1 MSAHISISALCRVC
15 LYTADFNSQITE
27 NLMNDEYI
35 EIELEEEP
43 IELCKLLKVLDLVE
57 GGGQA
62 KNLIA
67 EGYVGVNYEIC
78 TIKRKK
84 LYSGD
89 VLEFDGEQ
97 FQLTLSEDAIPAER
111 TLPSQEIKQQQAAKD
126 TSAQPAK
133 SKRKRTKKPKVDANT
148 GRKPISF
155 G

>member
-1 MSAHISISALCRVC
+1 
-15 LYTADFNSQITE
+15 
-27 NLMNDEYI
+27 MNDLVWCIIGPMPLYYSLCKPPPRVTMNEEYI

-43 IELCKLLKVLDLVE
+43 IELCKLLKVLNLVE

-67 EGYVGVNYEIC
+67 EGYVGVNHEIC

-89 VLEFDGEQ
+89 VLEFDGEL
-97 FQLTLSEDAIPAER
+97 FQLSLSEDATPAQR
-111 TLPSQEIKQQQAAKD
+111 PSEQTPVEPKKNI
-126 TSAQPAK
+126 SPPESQPAK
-133 SKRKRTKKPKVDANT
+133 SKRKRTKKPKVDEKT
-148 GRKPISF
+148 GRRPISF

>member
-1 MSAHISISALCRVC
+1 
-15 LYTADFNSQITE
+15 
-27 NLMNDEYI
+27 MNDEYI

-62 KNLIA
+62 KNLIT
-67 EGYVGVNYEIC
+67 EGYVGVNHEIC

-89 VLEFDGEQ
+89 ILEFDGEQ
-97 FQLTLSEDAIPAER
+97 FQLTLSESAIPAER
-111 TLPSQEIKQQQAAKD
+111 PATSTQPEPQQ
-126 TSAQPAK
+126 SAEPATNAPAK
-133 SKRKRTKKPKVDANT
+133 AKRKRTKKPKVDEKT
-148 GRKPISF
+148 GRRPISF

>member
-1 MSAHISISALCRVC
+1 MVSALCRLC

-62 KNLIA
+62 KNLIS
-67 EGYVGVNYEIC
+67 EGYVGVNHEIC

-89 VLEFDGEQ
+89 VLEFDGEW
-97 FQLTLSEDAIPAER
+97 FQLTLSDDAVPAER
-111 TLPSQEIKQQQAAKD
+111 AKASTQPKAENKPEQV
-126 TSAQPAK
+126 TSEPKK
-133 SKRKRTKKPKVDANT
+133 SKRKRTKKPKVDENT

>member
-1 MSAHISISALCRVC
+1 MQKSWQAFILNAYTPPTEKNMS
-15 LYTADFNSQITE
+15 E
-27 NLMNDEYI
+27 EYI

-67 EGYVGVNYEIC
+67 EGYVGVNHEIC

-89 VLEFDGEQ
+89 VLEFDGEM
-97 FQLTLSEDAIPAER
+97 FQLTLSEDAIPVER
-111 TLPSQEIKQQQAAKD
+111 PAVTTQPQPEKAPNKSTQK
-126 TSAQPAK
+126 PAK
-133 SKRKRTKKPKVDANT
+133 NKRKRTKKPKVDENT
-148 GRKPISF
+148 GRRPISF

>member
-1 MSAHISISALCRVC
+1 VQKTVQAFILAAYAPPTEITMS
-15 LYTADFNSQITE
+15 E
-27 NLMNDEYI
+27 EYI

-67 EGYVGVNYEIC
+67 QGYVGVNHEIC

-84 LYSGD
+84 LYGGD
-89 VLEFDGEQ
+89 VLEFDGEL
-97 FQLTLSEDAIPAER
+97 FQLTLSEDATPVER
-111 TLPSQEIKQQQAAKD
+111 PVATTQPQPEK
-126 TSAQPAK
+126 TPNETAQKPAK
-133 SKRKRTKKPKVDANT
+133 NKRKRTKKPKVDENT
-148 GRKPISF
+148 GRRPISF

>member
-1 MSAHISISALCRVC
+1 
-15 LYTADFNSQITE
+15 
-27 NLMNDEYI
+27 MNDEYI

-62 KNLIA
+62 KNLIS
-67 EGYVGVNYEIC
+67 EGYVGVNHEIC

-89 VLEFDGEQ
+89 VLEFDGEW
-97 FQLTLSEDAIPAER
+97 FQLTLSEDATPAQRPAQNTQPEV
-111 TLPSQEIKQQQAAKD
+111 TK
-126 TSAQPAK
+126 TSTTEATPAK
-133 SKRKRTKKPKVDANT
+133 SKRKRTKKPKVDEKT
-148 GRKPISF
+148 GRRPISF

>member
-1 MSAHISISALCRVC
+1 
-15 LYTADFNSQITE
+15 
-27 NLMNDEYI
+27 MNDEYI

-62 KNLIA
+62 KNLIN
-67 EGYVGVNYEIC
+67 EGYVGVNHEIC

-89 VLEFDGEQ
+89 VLEFDGEL
-97 FQLTLSEDAIPAER
+97 FKLTLSEDAIPAQRAVENI
-111 TLPSQEIKQQQAAKD
+111 PSETMQSPTQEPTAAPKN
-126 TSAQPAK
+126 
-133 SKRKRTKKPKVDANT
+133 KRKRTKKPKVDEKT
-148 GRKPISF
+148 GRRPISF

>member
-1 MSAHISISALCRVC
+1 MRP
-15 LYTADFNSQITE
+15 N
-27 NLMNDEYI
+27 MNDEYI

-62 KNLIA
+62 KNLIS
-67 EGYVGVNYEIC
+67 EGYVGVNHEIC

-89 VLEFDGEQ
+89 VLEFDGEW
-97 FQLTLSEDAIPAER
+97 FQLTLSEDATPAQRPVQNTQPEV
-111 TLPSQEIKQQQAAKD
+111 TK
-126 TSAQPAK
+126 TSTTETTPAK
-133 SKRKRTKKPKVDANT
+133 SKRKRTKKPKVDEKT
-148 GRKPISF
+148 GRRPISF

>member
-1 MSAHISISALCRVC
+1 
-15 LYTADFNSQITE
+15 
-27 NLMNDEYI
+27 MNEEYI

-67 EGYVGVNYEIC
+67 EGYVGVNHEIC

-89 VLEFDGEQ
+89 VLEFDGEF
-97 FQLTLSEDAIPAER
+97 FQLSLSEDAIPAER
-111 TLPSQEIKQQQAAKD
+111 VVVQSTPEPKTTPES
-126 TSAQPAK
+126 TSNQPAK
-133 SKRKRTKKPKVDANT
+133 SKRKRTKKPKRDENT
-148 GRKPISF
+148 GRRPISF

>member
-1 MSAHISISALCRVC
+1 
-15 LYTADFNSQITE
+15 
-27 NLMNDEYI
+27 MNEEYI

-43 IELCKLLKVLDLVE
+43 IELCKLLKVLNLVE

-67 EGYVGVNYEIC
+67 EGYVGVNHEIC

-89 VLEFDGEQ
+89 VLEFDGEL
-97 FQLTLSEDAIPAER
+97 FQLSLSEDATPVQKPIEQAPVE
-111 TLPSQEIKQQQAAKD
+111 PKQN
-126 TSAQPAK
+126 TSAAENQPAK
-133 SKRKRTKKPKVDANT
+133 SKRKRTKKPKVDEKT
-148 GRKPISF
+148 GRRPISF

>member
-1 MSAHISISALCRVC
+1 
-15 LYTADFNSQITE
+15 
-27 NLMNDEYI
+27 MNDEYI

-62 KNLIA
+62 KNLIT
-67 EGYVGVNYEIC
+67 EGYVGVNHEIC

-89 VLEFDGEQ
+89 ILEFDGEQ
-97 FQLTLSEDAIPAER
+97 FQLTLSESAIPAER
-111 TLPSQEIKQQQAAKD
+111 AVTSTQPEPQQ
-126 TSAQPAK
+126 SAEPATNAPAK
-133 SKRKRTKKPKVDANT
+133 AKRKRTKKPKVDEKT
-148 GRKPISF
+148 GRRPISF

>member
-1 MSAHISISALCRVC
+1 
-15 LYTADFNSQITE
+15 
-27 NLMNDEYI
+27 MNDEYI

-62 KNLIA
+62 KNLIT
-67 EGYVGVNYEIC
+67 EGYVGINHEIC

-89 VLEFDGEQ
+89 ILEFDGEL
-97 FQLTLSEDAIPAER
+97 FKLTLSEDATPAQRAVEN
-111 TLPSQEIKQQQAAKD
+111 THSESVQSPTPAAPKN
-126 TSAQPAK
+126 
-133 SKRKRTKKPKVDANT
+133 KRKRTKKPKVDEKT
-148 GRKPISF
+148 GRRPISF

>member
-1 MSAHISISALCRVC
+1 
-15 LYTADFNSQITE
+15 
-27 NLMNDEYI
+27 MNDEYI

-62 KNLIA
+62 KNLIT
-67 EGYVGVNYEIC
+67 EGYVGVNHEIC

-89 VLEFDGEQ
+89 VLEFDGEW
-97 FQLTLSEDAIPAER
+97 FQLTLSEDAIPAQRPAEN
-111 TLPSQEIKQQQAAKD
+111 TQTAPNKSPKQD
-126 TSAQPAK
+126 TPTASK
-133 SKRKRTKKPKVDANT
+133 NKRKRTKKPKVDEKT
-148 GRKPISF
+148 GRRPISF

>member
-1 MSAHISISALCRVC
+1 
-15 LYTADFNSQITE
+15 
-27 NLMNDEYI
+27 MNDEYI

-62 KNLIA
+62 KNLIT
-67 EGYVGVNYEIC
+67 EGYVGGNHEIC

-89 VLEFDGEQ
+89 ILEFDGEQ
-97 FQLTLSEDAIPAER
+97 FQLTLSESAIPAER
-111 TLPSQEIKQQQAAKD
+111 PVTSTQPEPQQ
-126 TSAQPAK
+126 SAEPATNAPAK
-133 SKRKRTKKPKVDANT
+133 AKRKRTKKPKVDEKT
-148 GRKPISF
+148 GRRPISF

>member
-1 MSAHISISALCRVC
+1 
-15 LYTADFNSQITE
+15 
-27 NLMNDEYI
+27 MNDEYI

-62 KNLIA
+62 KNLISD
-67 EGYVGVNYEIC
+67 GYVGVNHEIC

-89 VLEFDGEQ
+89 VLEFDGEW
-97 FQLTLSEDAIPAER
+97 FQLTLSDDALPTER
-111 TLPSQEIKQQQAAKD
+111 PKPSTQTQATNKPEQA
-126 TSAQPAK
+126 TSEPKK
-133 SKRKRTKKPKVDANT
+133 SKRKRTKKPKVDENT

>member
-1 MSAHISISALCRVC
+1 
-15 LYTADFNSQITE
+15 
-27 NLMNDEYI
+27 MNQEYI

-62 KNLIA
+62 KNLIT
-67 EGYVGVNYEIC
+67 EGYVGVNHEIC

-89 VLEFDGEQ
+89 ILEFDGEH
-97 FQLTLSEDAIPAER
+97 FQLTLSETAIPAER
-111 TLPSQEIKQQQAAKD
+111 SAPSTQPEPQKNTEQAVNA
-126 TSAQPAK
+126 PAK
-133 SKRKRTKKPKVDANT
+133 AKRKRVKKPKVDEKT
-148 GRKPISF
+148 GRRPISF

>member
-1 MSAHISISALCRVC
+1 
-15 LYTADFNSQITE
+15 
-27 NLMNDEYI
+27 MNDEYI

-62 KNLIA
+62 KNLIT
-67 EGYVGVNYEIC
+67 EGYVGVNHEIC

-89 VLEFDGEQ
+89 VLEFDGEW
-97 FQLTLSEDAIPAER
+97 FQLTLSEDAIPAQRPAEN
-111 TLPSQEIKQQQAAKD
+111 TQTAPNKSPKQD
-126 TSAQPAK
+126 TPTAPK
-133 SKRKRTKKPKVDANT
+133 NKRKRTKKPKVDEKS
-148 GRKPISF
+148 GRRPISF

>member
-1 MSAHISISALCRVC
+1 
-15 LYTADFNSQITE
+15 
-27 NLMNDEYI
+27 MNHEYI

-62 KNLIA
+62 KNLIT
-67 EGYVGVNYEIC
+67 EGYVGVNHEIC

-89 VLEFDGEQ
+89 VLEFDGEW
-97 FQLTLSEDAIPAER
+97 FQLTLSEDATPAQRPAESSQPE
-111 TLPSQEIKQQQAAKD
+111 PSKTPEPATA
-126 TSAQPAK
+126 TPAK
-133 SKRKRTKKPKVDANT
+133 SKRKRTKKPKVDEKT
-148 GRKPISF
+148 GRRPISF

>member
-1 MSAHISISALCRVC
+1 
-15 LYTADFNSQITE
+15 
-27 NLMNDEYI
+27 MNNEYI

-62 KNLIA
+62 KNLIT
-67 EGYVGVNYEIC
+67 EGYVGVNHEIC

-89 VLEFDGEQ
+89 VLEFDGEL
-97 FQLTLSEDAIPAER
+97 FKLTLSEDATPAQRAVEN
-111 TLPSQEIKQQQAAKD
+111 TQSESVKNPVQETPAAPKN
-126 TSAQPAK
+126 
-133 SKRKRTKKPKVDANT
+133 KRKRTKKPKVDEKT
-148 GRKPISF
+148 GRRPISF

>member
-1 MSAHISISALCRVC
+1 MRP
-15 LYTADFNSQITE
+15 N
-27 NLMNDEYI
+27 MNDEYI

-62 KNLIA
+62 KNLIS
-67 EGYVGVNYEIC
+67 EGYVGVNHEIC

-89 VLEFDGEQ
+89 VLEFDGEW
-97 FQLTLSEDAIPAER
+97 FQLTLSEDATPAQRPVQNTQPEV
-111 TLPSQEIKQQQAAKD
+111 TK
-126 TSAQPAK
+126 TSTTEATPAK
-133 SKRKRTKKPKVDANT
+133 SKRKRTKKPKVDEKT
-148 GRKPISF
+148 GRRPISF